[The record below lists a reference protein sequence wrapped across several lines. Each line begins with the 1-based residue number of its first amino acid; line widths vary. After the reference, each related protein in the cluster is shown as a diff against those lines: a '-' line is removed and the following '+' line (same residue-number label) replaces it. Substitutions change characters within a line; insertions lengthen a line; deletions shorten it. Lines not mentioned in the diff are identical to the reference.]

1 MSLSQSIRLMLMDSV
16 ASVKTLEDVKS
27 DPHCLYIAMPVQVR
41 LLPLSDRSR
50 MLMNSNSKH

>member
-41 LLPLSDRSR
+41 LFIILQGGR
-50 MLMNSNSKH
+50 LMGSNSRH

>member
-41 LLPLSDRSR
+41 LFTP
-50 MLMNSNSKH
+50 NHGVEG

>member
-1 MSLSQSIRLMLMDSV
+1 MYGTGTDDSV

-41 LLPLSDRSR
+41 LSYPEKMEADE
-50 MLMNSNSKH
+50 